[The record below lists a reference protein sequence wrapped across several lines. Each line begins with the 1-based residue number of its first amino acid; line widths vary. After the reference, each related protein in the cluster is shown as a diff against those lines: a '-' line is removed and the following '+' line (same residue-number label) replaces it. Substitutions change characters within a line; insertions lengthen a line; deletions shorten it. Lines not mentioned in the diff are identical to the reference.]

1 MEKGFQYFLA
11 VFWRKV
17 KREYPYLYF
26 TMNSSDSSRKN
37 EMVQNKVNITIENI
51 DAKKQ
56 PTLGFLLMRLFERG

>member
-1 MEKGFQYFLA
+1 
-11 VFWRKV
+11 
-17 KREYPYLYF
+17 
-26 TMNSSDSSRKN
+26 MNSSDSSRKN